1 MAELWDEFIKP
12 VQATGF
18 AREIIDDQEASA
30 TALTDLF
37 PQERV
42 YAPTYE
48 WAVNAASNKEIASY
62 RSYNAESPII
72 GGGEYETKSAKLA
85 PLSVK
90 EPFLEYERIRRM
102 AQNSPET
109 VQQAFNRLNADVTG
123 AMSRRV
129 LLARVEALVTGKLAI
144 HERGLIQ
151 NVDFERREDFT
162 RSLGT
167 FWDAGTSADP
177 VEDLEKM
184 VSDFAE
190 ENGGQPARMITSQ
203 KVISNL
209 MRSSELRAYL
219 GDNSPRLLSREAI
232 QAIFASYGL
241 PAPQIVDDHV
251 TYKDP
256 VSGAKVSKRLFPE
269 DRIVLT
275 NTDVGV
281 TVWGLTAESGEAEY
295 GLDGDLP
302 GMVVGAWKTR
312 DPLTYWI
319 HANATVLPVLRDAN
333 ATMSVKVLGDSGN

>member
-12 VQATGF
+12 VEATGF
-18 AREIIDDQEASA
+18 AREIIDSQEASA

-42 YAPTYE
+42 FAPTYE

-109 VQQAFNRLNADVTG
+109 VQQAFDRLNADVTG

-144 HERGLIQ
+144 RERGLIQ
-151 NVDFERREDFT
+151 NIDFERRADFT
-162 RSLGT
+162 RTLGT
-167 FWDAGTSADP
+167 FWDAGTAADP
-177 VEDLEKM
+177 VEDLEKL

-190 ENGGQPARMITSQ
+190 ENGGLPERMIASQ

-209 MRSSELRAYL
+209 MRSAGLRDYL

-251 TYKDP
+251 TYKD
-256 VSGAKVSKRLFPE
+256 STGAKRTQRLFPE

-295 GLDGDLP
+295 GLGGDLP

-333 ATMSVKVLGDSGN
+333 ATMSVKVLSGN

>member
-1 MAELWDEFIKP
+1 MAELWDEYIKP
-12 VQATGF
+12 VEATGF

-30 TALTDLF
+30 QALTDVF

-42 YAPTYE
+42 FAPTYE

-109 VQQAFNRLNADVTG
+109 VQQAFDRLNADVTG

-129 LLARVEALVTGKLAI
+129 LLARVEALVTGKLSI
-144 HERGLIQ
+144 RERGLIQ
-151 NVDFERREDFT
+151 NIDFERRADFT
-162 RSLGT
+162 RTLGT
-167 FWDAGTSADP
+167 FWDAGTAADP
-177 VEDLEKM
+177 VEDLERM

-209 MRSSELRAYL
+209 MRSTGLRDYL

-251 TYKDP
+251 TYKDAT
-256 VSGAKVSKRLFPE
+256 GAKRTQRLFPE

-281 TVWGLTAESGEAEY
+281 TVWGLTAESGEPEY
-295 GLDGDLP
+295 GLGGDLP

-333 ATMSVKVLGDSGN
+333 ATMSVKVLSGS

>member
-12 VQATGF
+12 VEATGF
-18 AREIIDDQEASA
+18 AREIIDSQEASA

-42 YAPTYE
+42 FAPTYE

-109 VQQAFNRLNADVTG
+109 VQQAFDRLNADVTG

-129 LLARVEALVTGKLAI
+129 LLARVEALVTGKLSI
-144 HERGLIQ
+144 RERGLIQ
-151 NVDFERREDFT
+151 NIDFERRADFT
-162 RSLGT
+162 RTLGT
-167 FWDAGTSADP
+167 FWDAGTAADP
-177 VEDLEKM
+177 VEDLEKL

-190 ENGGQPARMITSQ
+190 ENGGLPARMITSQ

-209 MRSSELRAYL
+209 MRSTGLRDYL

-251 TYKDP
+251 TYKD
-256 VSGAKVSKRLFPE
+256 STGAKRTQRLFPE

-295 GLDGDLP
+295 GLGGDLP